1 MLYHDETAVKQYLK
15 DKNDFP
21 EGILFKRYGK
31 DRIKKKFK
39 K

>member
-1 MLYHDETAVKQYLK
+1 MLYHDEDSMKQYIK
-15 DKNDFP
+15 DKQENKD
-21 EGILFKRYGK
+21 GILHKRYGK

>member
-1 MLYHDETAVKQYLK
+1 MK
-15 DKNDFP
+15 DKSESPD
-21 EGILFKRYGK
+21 GILHKRYGK